1 MIQNSMCLFV
11 MSADEFVAC
20 HIFTSVSY
28 SVHGGPGCRSLS
40 GGFCEGQWVSGYL
53 WQRPTP
59 DTSTTVPV
67 MHPSRM
73 HYYFNFVHRH
83 LWRYTLIDRPRHHY
97 LQTLVAWCSW
107 CWTIRC
113 LSSFNYVNMRQSTYT
128 NTKSKSYLRTDSYC
142 CRDTNKCN
150 LSEIIH
156 TTLEIKLIILTV
168 WSIYSG
174 NNFNWI
180 N

>member
-1 MIQNSMCLFV
+1 
-11 MSADEFVAC
+11 MS
-20 HIFTSVSY
+20 
-28 SVHGGPGCRSLS
+28 SVHKCVLFCSWGDQGVALCQTYLPLSRGMGCPSGASLS
-40 GGFCEGQWVSGYL
+40 RGTGVGGSL

-67 MHPSRM
+67 THPTGII
-73 HYYFNFVHRH
+73 FNFVHRH
-83 LWRYTLIDRPRHHY
+83 LWRYTLIDRPRHYY

-150 LSEIIH
+150 LSEYIRLYKLSYSYLQFAVFL
-156 TTLEIKLIILTV
+156 LEIILT
-168 WSIYSG
+168 
-174 NNFNWI
+174 
-180 N
+180 